1 MTALTRSESKRLAE
15 LEQIVHDGKK
25 TFIEV
30 GEALWTIRNE
40 KLHREKEGSF
50 YTYIEHEFG
59 IGKSQAYRLMDAA
72 EVAKEVSVIS
82 PIGDISESQLRELKM
97 VEPERR
103 AEVLQK
109 AQESAPVGRDG
120 KPKVT
125 AAAIREA
132 AQELDDA
139 EPEADERDTRLDR
152 AREAMQRF
160 DEIRR
165 LARCLKNEAKC
176 LRSENQIPHLTN
188 GFELQIDSIVDV
200 LKEAQ
205 PHASCPFC
213 DGKGCDRC
221 KGRGWIVKVEFGQ
234 LSRRDAAKAVEL

>member
-1 MTALTRSESKRLAE
+1 
-15 LEQIVHDGKK
+15 
-25 TFIEV
+25 
-30 GEALWTIRNE
+30 
-40 KLHREKEGSF
+40 
-50 YTYIEHEFG
+50 
-59 IGKSQAYRLMDAA
+59 
-72 EVAKEVSVIS
+72 
-82 PIGDISESQLRELKM
+82 M

-176 LRSENQIPHLTN
+176 LRAEDHIPHLTN